1 MDLTSRKFKGSFD
14 FLRNSQ
20 DRSSAQSSAAAVP
33 NNAPSTVESHGDEGG
48 LLPEIVLSELAIHGK
63 LATGAICDLVG
74 VEPGPMAELLRKLQT
89 DQIVENIGKVESPE
103 FRLTPAGERAVR
115 YAKMVKA

>member
-20 DRSSAQSSAAAVP
+20 DRSSASAGAVAVP
-33 NNAPSTVESHGDEGG
+33 SGGGGGHGDGG
-48 LLPEIVLSELAIHGK
+48 ELLPEIVLSELAIHGK
-63 LATGAICDLVG
+63 LATGKICELVG
-74 VEPGPMAELLRKLQT
+74 ADPEPMAELLRKLQT
-89 DQIVENIGKVESPE
+89 DQIVENIGKIESPE